1 MDERIIAATLVVFY
15 FLDCTI
21 FIRQELKNRAQEQ
34 RDAVIMQEIAD
45 LKKKTRINAQDVDF
59 LEKLVIE
66 GKQEK

>member
-34 RDAVIMQEIAD
+34 RDAVIIQEIAD

-66 GKQEK
+66 GKE

>member
-66 GKQEK
+66 GKE

>member
-66 GKQEK
+66 GKHE

>member
-1 MDERIIAATLVVFY
+1 MNERIIAATLVVFY

-66 GKQEK
+66 GKE

>member
-66 GKQEK
+66 EKQ

>member
-1 MDERIIAATLVVFY
+1 MDEKIIAATLIIFY

-21 FIRQELKNRAQEQ
+21 FIRQEMKNRAQEQ

-66 GKQEK
+66 GKE

>member
-21 FIRQELKNRAQEQ
+21 FIRQELKNRAQDQ

-66 GKQEK
+66 GKE